1 MSLKLKVKITPFS
14 PKLFGQ
20 YGSLK
25 DQNQIFSHHQLVEL
39 FEKNGRCGLV
49 GQGVTLGVGFN
60 ISKAH
65 ASLSLPT
72 DHHEGHGLTH
82 KNC

>member
-1 MSLKLKVKITPFS
+1 MSLKLKTKIKPFS

-25 DQNQIFSHHQLVEL
+25 DQNQIFSHHQLVEM
-39 FEKNGRCGLV
+39 FGKNGRCGLV
-49 GQGVTLGVGFN
+49 GGGVSPLGVGFN

-72 DHHEGHGLTH
+72 DQM
-82 KNC
+82 

>member
-1 MSLKLKVKITPFS
+1 MSLKLKAKIKPFS

-25 DQNQIFSHHQLVEL
+25 DLNQIFSQHPLVEL
-39 FEKNGRCGLV
+39 FGKNGRCSLV
-49 GQGVTLGVGFN
+49 GRGVSLGVGFN

-72 DHHEGHGLTH
+72 GQM
-82 KNC
+82 